1 MKATDL
7 LERQHRDVETL
18 FRALEGDQPDDSEER
33 KAEIFEELAATLV
46 AHDAIEREIFYPA
59 CEKALGLTD
68 LLGESL
74 VEHGVIE
81 FSLYE
86 ADEAL
91 GEDDFD
97 FKVTVLKEMI
107 EHHVH
112 EEEKEFFPE
121 VEQAIDA
128 EQLEELGQR
137 MEQRFSAARSEDFR
151 PPLHENLRQVLEGAI
166 KPSKRSAGGSGKH
179 HAHAHAYAEERL
191 VR

>member
-7 LERQHRDVETL
+7 LKRQHRDVETL

-86 ADEAL
+86 ADQAV

-97 FKVTVLKEMI
+97 FKVTVLKEMV
-107 EHHVH
+107 EHHVKD
-112 EEEKEFFPE
+112 EEKEFFPE
-121 VEQAIDA
+121 VEKAIDSD
-128 EQLEELGQR
+128 QLEELGQR
-137 MEQRFSAARSEDFR
+137 MEQRFSKARGEDFR
-151 PPLHENLRQVLEGAI
+151 PPLHENLRQVLEGTI
-166 KPSKRSAGGSGKH
+166 KPSKRRAGGSGKQR
-179 HAHAHAYAEERL
+179 AHKKSA
-191 VR
+191 

>member
-7 LERQHRDVETL
+7 LKRQHRDVETL
-18 FRALEGDQPDDSEER
+18 FRALEGDQPDDSDER

-59 CEKALGLTD
+59 CEKTLGLTD

-107 EHHVH
+107 EHHVK
-112 EEEKEFFPE
+112 EEEKEFFPQ
-121 VEQAIDA
+121 VEEAIDS
-128 EQLEELGQR
+128 EQLEELGQL
-137 MEQRFSAARSEDFR
+137 MEQRFSQARSTDFR
-151 PPLHENLRQVLEGAI
+151 EPLHENLRQVLEGTLR
-166 KPSKRSAGGSGKH
+166 PSKPKAGGSGQHRIYNVHKKS
-179 HAHAHAYAEERL
+179 A
-191 VR
+191 

>member
-7 LERQHRDVETL
+7 LKRQHREVETL

-68 LLGESL
+68 LLGEAL

-86 ADEAL
+86 ADQSQ
-91 GEDDFD
+91 GNDDFD
-97 FKVTVLKEMI
+97 FKVTVLKEMV
-107 EHHVH
+107 EHHVKD
-112 EEEKEFFPE
+112 EEKEFFPE
-121 VEQAIDA
+121 VEEAIDS
-128 EQLEELGQR
+128 EQLEELAQR

-151 PPLHENLRQVLEGAI
+151 ISLHENLRQVLEGTI
-166 KPSKRSAGGSGKH
+166 KPSKRKAGGSGKH
-179 HAHAHAYAEERL
+179 RAHRESA
-191 VR
+191 